1 MAPIP
6 PIPPE
11 VLELF
16 KKMVIMAGPQAV
28 KKISKYCSTDHGS
41 KVKRGAFQ
49 ECPIEEFGDKACI
62 VIDDEKGIVLT
73 LTADT
78 IQSCQLVK
86 KKVRQVGLERH
97 TFYYY
102 DIVFKNGC
110 ESYVRMR
117 TKYRKAMEKYL

>member
-1 MAPIP
+1 MIAIS
-6 PIPPE
+6 IE
-11 VLELF
+11 AALEAF
-16 KKMVIMAGPQAV
+16 KDTLVVVGPHAI
-28 KKISKYCSTDHGS
+28 KKISEYCSKDHGS

-62 VIDDEKGIVLT
+62 VVDDEKGSVLM

-102 DIVFKNGC
+102 DIVFKNGY

>member
-1 MAPIP
+1 MIAISMETTL
-6 PIPPE
+6 E
-11 VLELF
+11 VF
-16 KKMVIMAGPQAV
+16 KDTLVVVGPRAI
-28 KKISKYCSTDHGS
+28 KKIKQYCSKDHGS

-62 VIDDEKGIVLT
+62 VVDDEKGRVLM

-102 DIVFKNGC
+102 DIVFKNGY

>member
-6 PIPPE
+6 PISPE
-11 VLELF
+11 ALELLG
-16 KKMVIMAGPQAV
+16 KIATVAGPQAV
-28 KKISKYCSTDHGS
+28 KKIKEYCSTDHGS

-49 ECPIEEFGDKACI
+49 ECPVEEFGDKACI
-62 VIDDEKGIVLT
+62 VADDKKGILIM

-78 IQSCQLVK
+78 IQSCHLVK
-86 KKVRQVGLERH
+86 QKVRQVGLERH
-97 TFYYY
+97 TYYYY

-117 TKYRKAMEKYL
+117 TKYRKEMEKYL